1 MRLIFVAVLAAAWA
15 AGQTGTQAA
24 GQPQPPQQE
33 PQQAEA
39 PRPVYL
45 LSPGDQIVIRAQNV
59 EEISEKPFRIDGEG
73 FLNLPVVGRIR
84 AAGMTVEQL
93 EAALVDRLKLF
104 VRSPQVVVSVIETAR
119 PQEVANPVYL
129 VGAFK
134 QPGVYPLGTRPETLG
149 EVLMR
154 TGGLLPTAMRR
165 VKVIRRIE
173 QGRLDLKNVTES
185 TDGKTTYGEVALTV
199 TGELAD
205 PSDNIVMKPQDVVV
219 AMKLEP
225 VYVTGEV
232 ARSGAFPLEDR
243 DYLSATQILAM
254 AGAGPNADL
263 EKARVLRVVGDSS
276 QRAEITINLK
286 DIFSGKAND
295 FPLMAN
301 DVLYVPRKSGTGQA
315 VARLGLIAVPALIT
329 SLIWVWVRQ

>member
-1 MRLIFVAVLAAAWA
+1 MRMIFLWAMAALTA
-15 AGQTGTQAA
+15 AGQAAPAA
-24 GQPQPPQQE
+24 GPGAQPP
-33 PQQAEA
+33 QAEA

-84 AAGMTVEQL
+84 AAGLTVEQL
-93 EAALVDRLKLF
+93 EAALADRLKLF

-129 VGAFK
+129 VGAFR

-185 TDGKTTYGEVALTV
+185 TDGKTTYGEAALTA

-205 PSDNIVMKPQDVVV
+205 PADNIVMKPQDVVV

-243 DYLSATQILAM
+243 EYLTAAQILAM

-263 EKARVLRVVGDSS
+263 EKARVLRLVGDSS
-276 QRAEITINLK
+276 QRAEIPLNLRE
-286 DIFSGKAND
+286 IFNGKAND

-301 DVLYVPRKSGTGQA
+301 DVLYIPRKGGAGRTVTQM
-315 VARLGLIAVPALIT
+315 GLIAVPALIT
-329 SLIWVWVRQ
+329 SLIWVWVRR